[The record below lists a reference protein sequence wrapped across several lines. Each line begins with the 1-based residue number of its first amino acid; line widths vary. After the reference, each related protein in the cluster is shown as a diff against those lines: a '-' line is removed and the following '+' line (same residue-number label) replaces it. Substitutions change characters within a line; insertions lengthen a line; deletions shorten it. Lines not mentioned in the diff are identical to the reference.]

1 MVAPRQIIEQ
11 TVAAYR
17 LAADANLN
25 TAGRIGSVVH
35 LDSRL
40 ADEVMV
46 TADLHGNRLTF
57 ERLARLADLPT
68 QSRRHLVMQEVC
80 HGGPVYPDTSACMSH
95 LLLEDMANM
104 KVQFGDRFH
113 FILGNHELAELIDI
127 PIMKSSRMLNL
138 MFRCGMQE
146 MYGRDA
152 DEVRDAGMRFIQ
164 SCPLA
169 VRTESGVFISHSAPE
184 RVPED
189 HFDPAIFERSLTPDD
204 LARFGPVFRLVWGR
218 DFRSENAA
226 AFART
231 VRASVLVHGHD
242 PCAEGYRVPNDF
254 QVILDSCGNSP
265 SYVIVPCSGSITQ
278 HQVIDRIQRV

>member
-1 MVAPRQIIEQ
+1 MVAPREIIER

-17 LAADANLN
+17 LAAEANRR
-25 TAGRIGSVVH
+25 TAGRTGCVVR
-35 LDSRL
+35 LDARL

-46 TADLHGNRLTF
+46 TADLHGNRLNF
-57 ERLARLADLPT
+57 ERLSRTADLPAHA
-68 QSRRHLVMQEVC
+68 RRHLVMQEVC

-95 LLLEDMANM
+95 LLLEDVANM

-113 FILGNHELAELIDI
+113 FILGNHELSELIDV

-146 MYGRDA
+146 MYGQDA
-152 DEVRDAGMRFIQ
+152 DKVRDAGMQFIQ

-204 LARFGPVFRLVWGR
+204 LVRFGPVFRLVWGR
-218 DFRSENAA
+218 DFRPENAA
-226 AFART
+226 AFAQA
-231 VRASVLVHGHD
+231 VKASVLVHGHD
-242 PCAEGYRVPNDF
+242 PCADGFRVPNEI

-265 SYVIVPCSGSITQ
+265 SYVIVPSSGSITQ
-278 HQVIDRIQRV
+278 TQIIDRIQRV